1 MRDCLGILI
10 ISLLL
15 TAPVKANELGRLFT
29 SPLQREFI
37 EQQKLSIDEPEQVVE
52 EVLEVVEAPKPDIVY
67 QGVVMREG
75 QAPLLW
81 LNQQLK
87 PVTFWLQ
94 QLDQLGIDTL
104 RIKDMTLHLT
114 LTDSKAVLR
123 PGQVYRHET
132 AEVIDLNR
140 YQSDLQAATLAV
152 KEQEQRNADAEAE
165 AITSDQAMEDFAE
178 RTIQKTQKL
187 QQATSKVID
196 K

>member
-1 MRDCLGILI
+1 MRDYLNILI
-10 ISLLL
+10 ISVLV
-15 TAPVKANELGRLFT
+15 AVPVKASELGRLFT

-37 EQQKLSIDEPEQVVE
+37 EQQKLSIDAPEQVVE
-52 EVLEVVEAPKPDIVY
+52 EVLEVVEVPKPDIVY
-67 QGVVMREG
+67 QGVVIREG
-75 QAPLLW
+75 QTPLLW
-81 LNQQLK
+81 LNQQLE

-94 QLDQLGIDTL
+94 QLDLLGIEKL
-104 RIKDMTLHLT
+104 RIKDATLHLT
-114 LTDSKAVLR
+114 LADSSALLR
-123 PGQVYRHET
+123 PGQVYRRET

-140 YQSDLQAATLAV
+140 YQADLQAAKLAE
-152 KEQEQRNADAEAE
+152 KEEEARNTEAEAE

>member
-15 TAPVKANELGRLFT
+15 TAPVKASGLGRLFT

>member
-1 MRDCLGILI
+1 MRDYLNILI
-10 ISLLL
+10 ISVLV
-15 TAPVKANELGRLFT
+15 AVPVKASELGRLFT

-37 EQQKLSIDEPEQVVE
+37 EQQKLSIDAPEQVVE
-52 EVLEVVEAPKPDIVY
+52 EVLEVVEVPKPDIVY
-67 QGVVMREG
+67 QGVVIREG
-75 QAPLLW
+75 QTPLLW
-81 LNQQLK
+81 LNQQLE

-94 QLDQLGIDTL
+94 QLDLLGIEKL
-104 RIKDMTLHLT
+104 RIKDATLHLT
-114 LTDSKAVLR
+114 LADSSALLR
-123 PGQVYRHET
+123 PGQVYRRET

-140 YQSDLQAATLAV
+140 YQADLQAAKLAE
-152 KEQEQRNADAEAE
+152 KEEEARKTEAEAE

>member
-10 ISLLL
+10 ISLLV
-15 TAPVKANELGRLFT
+15 TAPVKASGLGRLFT